1 MATSTPWGTAQQSH
15 QLAPGI
21 MQYYTAGHGG
31 IHLSQG
37 RLKGLPPEFL
47 GWDGKNGQGGWYEED
62 CEAAKVLLWV
72 GIVCD
77 HWAGPGWGT
86 WVAPAGAGPAE
97 SSTPRLLWRT
107 NTKTCWGPSRPPPRR
122 TSVHKS

>member
-62 CEAAKVLLWV
+62 CEAAKGLLWF

-77 HWAGPGWGT
+77 HWADPAARRQAVKNNVKQWNPEAWAL
-86 WVAPAGAGPAE
+86 WVGLHPE
-97 SSTPRLLWRT
+97 D
-107 NTKTCWGPSRPPPRR
+107 K
-122 TSVHKS
+122 